1 MPLEGLQKKICPK
14 LFLDFGKKNWLKT
27 IQVFK
32 PLFPKSKSILLFQN
46 LLEPMFEHNYTF
58 TKTSSTRQTSY
69 KADQYSLKWPGPSSS
84 FKLGI

>member
-1 MPLEGLQKKICPK
+1 MSLEGLLKKICPK
-14 LFLDFGKKNWLKT
+14 LFLDFGKTIWLKT

-32 PLFPKSKSILLFQN
+32 PLFPKSILVFQN

-84 FKLGI
+84 LKLGI

>member
-1 MPLEGLQKKICPK
+1 MSLEGLLKKICSK
-14 LFLDFGKKNWLKT
+14 LFLDLGKKNWLKT

-32 PLFPKSKSILLFQN
+32 PLFPKSILVFQN

-69 KADQYSLKWPGPSSS
+69 KADQYSLKWP
-84 FKLGI
+84 